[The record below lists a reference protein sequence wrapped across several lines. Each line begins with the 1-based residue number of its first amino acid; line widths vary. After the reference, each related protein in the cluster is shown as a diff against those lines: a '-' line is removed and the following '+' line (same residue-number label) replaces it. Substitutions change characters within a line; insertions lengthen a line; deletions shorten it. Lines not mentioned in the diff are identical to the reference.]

1 MSNKTHSTNET
12 PRIKQSFIAGALTS
26 SAGIF
31 VSKALGLLYVSPLSR
46 MAGADNTVFYSYG
59 YTYYNILLQI
69 CSAGLPFAIA
79 ALVSKYA
86 TRNDYKT
93 VLLLRKLAISI
104 MLGMGFILCVTF
116 LFIAN
121 PLAKQALGAQASSA
135 DIDILVNVFRILVLS
150 VLTVPFL
157 SSFRCFWQGL
167 KELKPY
173 AFSQVLEQF
182 VRVFSMLALGAF
194 CVYVLQLDGVYAIYM
209 AMFSTFLAAAVALI
223 YYFKFDK
230 ANIGWV
236 RRAARNQTKRP
247 ARAKKVVVE
256 LIAFGLPF
264 AIASILGNSMDIVN
278 NTFFMG
284 EIVKVGYTQEEG
296 MQILSMIQYQSLH
309 LIAIP
314 QVLATGF
321 PSGIVPYMTS
331 ALERHDIKQLKR
343 YIGECLDVVMYIG
356 IPLCMCLCFL
366 AKPIYSLFYGTQ
378 DLDLGASVLQ
388 WSTTV
393 AIAGTFSPIC
403 TSMMMTLK
411 MRGQVLIYLAITF
424 AFKLISFFPMVQY
437 MGWQGAILSSA
448 LASCV
453 LIFLSLKAI
462 NNRFG
467 MSYWKNILHLF
478 KVMVCVVAM
487 NGVFVIFDLL
497 GIDGSTSG
505 IVVNFLILALKGSLG
520 ILVYVW
526 VSFLLHLPQV
536 LLHRNTK
543 GILNVIRSRLPM
555 FNN

>member
-1 MSNKTHSTNET
+1 MSNKTHSSNET

-31 VSKALGLLYVSPLSR
+31 VSKALGLIYVSPLSR

-356 IPLCMCLCFL
+356 IPFCMCLCFL
-366 AKPIYSLFYGTQ
+366 AKPIYSLFYGTK

-448 LASCV
+448 LASCA

>member
-1 MSNKTHSTNET
+1 MSNKTHSSNET

-247 ARAKKVVVE
+247 ARAKKVVLE

-296 MQILSMIQYQSLH
+296 MQILGMIQYQSLH

-366 AKPIYSLFYGTQ
+366 AKPIYSLFYGTK

>member
-1 MSNKTHSTNET
+1 MSNKTHSSNET

-356 IPLCMCLCFL
+356 FPLCMCLCFL

-411 MRGQVLIYLAITF
+411 MRGQVLIYLGITF

>member
-1 MSNKTHSTNET
+1 MSNKSSSNSSK

-93 VLLLRKLAISI
+93 VLLLRKLAMSI

-121 PLAKQALGAQASSA
+121 PLAKQALGSQASVEDVA
-135 DIDILVNVFRILVLS
+135 ILVNVFRILVLS

-194 CVYVLQLDGVYAIYM
+194 CVYVLQLDGIYAIYM

-230 ANIGWV
+230 QHISWV
-236 RRAARNQTKRP
+236 RRAARAQEKRAAKP
-247 ARAKKVVVE
+247 KKVILE

-264 AIASILGNSMDIVN
+264 AISSILGNSMDIVN

-284 EIVKVGYTQEEG
+284 EIVKVGYTQQEG
-296 MQILSMIQYQSLH
+296 MTILSMIQYQSLH

-331 ALERHDIKQLKR
+331 ALERRDIRQLKR

-393 AIAGTFSPIC
+393 AIVGTFSPIC

-424 AFKLISFFPMVQY
+424 AFKLISFFPMVQT
-437 MGWQGAILSSA
+437 MGWQGAIVSSA

-462 NNRFG
+462 NNRYG
-467 MSYWKNILHLF
+467 MNYWKNILHLG
-478 KVMVCVVAM
+478 KIIICVIAM
-487 NGVFVIFDLL
+487 NGVFVLFDLF
-497 GIDGSTSG
+497 GIDGSYSG
-505 IVVNFLILALKGSLG
+505 IIVNFLILALKGSLG
-520 ILVYVW
+520 IAVYVW
-526 VSFLLHLPQV
+526 VSFLLHLPQA

>member
-1 MSNKTHSTNET
+1 MSNKTHSSNET

-157 SSFRCFWQGL
+157 SSFRCFCQGL

>member
-1 MSNKTHSTNET
+1 MSNKTHSSNET

-247 ARAKKVVVE
+247 ARAKKVVLE

-366 AKPIYSLFYGTQ
+366 AKPIYSLFYGTK

>member
-1 MSNKTHSTNET
+1 MSNKTYSSNET

-236 RRAARNQTKRP
+236 RRAARTQTKRP
-247 ARAKKVVVE
+247 ARPKKVVVE

-296 MQILSMIQYQSLH
+296 MQILGMIQYQSLH

-366 AKPIYSLFYGTQ
+366 AKPIYSLFYGTK

>member
-1 MSNKTHSTNET
+1 MSNKSSSNSSK

-46 MAGADNTVFYSYG
+46 MAGADNTVFYSCG

-93 VLLLRKLAISI
+93 VLLLRKLAMSI

-121 PLAKQALGAQASSA
+121 PLAKQALGSQASVEDVA
-135 DIDILVNVFRILVLS
+135 ILVNVFRILVLS

-194 CVYVLQLDGVYAIYM
+194 CVYVLQLDGIYAIYM

-230 ANIGWV
+230 QHISWV
-236 RRAARNQTKRP
+236 RRAARAQEKRAAKP
-247 ARAKKVVVE
+247 KKVILE

-264 AIASILGNSMDIVN
+264 AISSILGNSMDIVN

-284 EIVKVGYTQEEG
+284 EIVKVGYTQQEG
-296 MQILSMIQYQSLH
+296 MTILSMIQYQSLH

-331 ALERHDIKQLKR
+331 ALERRDIRQLKR

-424 AFKLISFFPMVQY
+424 AFKLISFFPMVQT
-437 MGWQGAILSSA
+437 MGWQGAIVSSA

-462 NNRFG
+462 NNRYG
-467 MSYWKNILHLF
+467 MNYWKNILHLG
-478 KVMVCVVAM
+478 KIIICVIAM
-487 NGVFVIFDLL
+487 NGVFVLFDLF
-497 GIDGSTSG
+497 GIDGSYSG
-505 IVVNFLILALKGSLG
+505 IIVNFLILALKGSLG
-520 ILVYVW
+520 IAVYVW
-526 VSFLLHLPQV
+526 VSFLLHLPQA

>member
-1 MSNKTHSTNET
+1 MSNKTHSSNET

-236 RRAARNQTKRP
+236 RRAAKNQTKRP

-256 LIAFGLPF
+256 LVAFGLPF

-296 MQILSMIQYQSLH
+296 MQILGMIQYQSLH

-366 AKPIYSLFYGTQ
+366 AKPIYSLFYGTK

>member
-1 MSNKTHSTNET
+1 MSNKTHSSNET

-296 MQILSMIQYQSLH
+296 MQILGMIQYQSLH

-366 AKPIYSLFYGTQ
+366 AKPIYSLFYGTK

>member
-1 MSNKTHSTNET
+1 MSNKTHSSNET

-366 AKPIYSLFYGTQ
+366 AKPIYSLFYGTK

>member
-1 MSNKTHSTNET
+1 
-12 PRIKQSFIAGALTS
+12 
-26 SAGIF
+26 
-31 VSKALGLLYVSPLSR
+31 
-46 MAGADNTVFYSYG
+46 
-59 YTYYNILLQI
+59 
-69 CSAGLPFAIA
+69 
-79 ALVSKYA
+79 
-86 TRNDYKT
+86 
-93 VLLLRKLAISI
+93 
-104 MLGMGFILCVTF
+104 
-116 LFIAN
+116 
-121 PLAKQALGAQASSA
+121 
-135 DIDILVNVFRILVLS
+135 
-150 VLTVPFL
+150 
-157 SSFRCFWQGL
+157 
-167 KELKPY
+167 
-173 AFSQVLEQF
+173 
-182 VRVFSMLALGAF
+182 
-194 CVYVLQLDGVYAIYM
+194 
-209 AMFSTFLAAAVALI
+209 
-223 YYFKFDK
+223 
-230 ANIGWV
+230 
-236 RRAARNQTKRP
+236 
-247 ARAKKVVVE
+247 
-256 LIAFGLPF
+256 
-264 AIASILGNSMDIVN
+264 
-278 NTFFMG
+278 MG

-411 MRGQVLIYLAITF
+411 MRGQVLIYLGITF

-497 GIDGSTSG
+497 GIDVSTSG

>member
-69 CSAGLPFAIA
+69 CSAGLPLAIA

-194 CVYVLQLDGVYAIYM
+194 CVYVLQLDGIYAIYM

-411 MRGQVLIYLAITF
+411 MRGQVLIYLGITF

>member
-1 MSNKTHSTNET
+1 MSNKTHSSNET

-411 MRGQVLIYLAITF
+411 MRGQVLIYLGITF

>member
-1 MSNKTHSTNET
+1 MSNKTHSSNET
-12 PRIKQSFIAGALTS
+12 PRIKHSFIAGALTS

-366 AKPIYSLFYGTQ
+366 AKPIYSLFYGTK

>member
-1 MSNKTHSTNET
+1 MSNKTHSSNET

-284 EIVKVGYTQEEG
+284 EIVKVGYTQQEG
-296 MQILSMIQYQSLH
+296 MQILGMIQYQSLH

-366 AKPIYSLFYGTQ
+366 AKPIYSLFYGTK

-478 KVMVCVVAM
+478 KVMVCVAAM

>member
-1 MSNKTHSTNET
+1 MSNKTHSSNET

-236 RRAARNQTKRP
+236 RRAAKNQTKRP

-256 LIAFGLPF
+256 LVAFGLPF

-411 MRGQVLIYLAITF
+411 MRGQVLIYLGITF

>member
-1 MSNKTHSTNET
+1 MSNKTHSSNET

-343 YIGECLDVVMYIG
+343 YIGECLDVVIYIG
-356 IPLCMCLCFL
+356 FPLCMCLCFL
-366 AKPIYSLFYGTQ
+366 AKPIYSLFYGTK

>member
-194 CVYVLQLDGVYAIYM
+194 CVYVLQLDGIYAIYM

-411 MRGQVLIYLAITF
+411 MRGQVLIYLGITF

>member
-1 MSNKTHSTNET
+1 MSNKTHSSNET

-284 EIVKVGYTQEEG
+284 EIVKVGYTQQEG
-296 MQILSMIQYQSLH
+296 MQILGMIQYQSLH

-366 AKPIYSLFYGTQ
+366 AKPIYSLFYGTK